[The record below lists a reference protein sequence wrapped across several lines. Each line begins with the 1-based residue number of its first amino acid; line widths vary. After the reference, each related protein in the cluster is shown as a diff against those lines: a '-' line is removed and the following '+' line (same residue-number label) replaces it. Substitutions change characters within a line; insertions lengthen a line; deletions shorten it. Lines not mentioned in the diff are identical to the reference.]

1 MRRITRLLAKHKG
14 DTFWALL
21 DQGAALVSSTLS
33 FMLLG
38 RTLGA
43 TGYGAYVGLYA
54 LIGPFLA
61 PSQSGVLL
69 AAMEHVVRD
78 REDPVEV
85 ARSCL
90 SMALL
95 NALIWVPVLSGVGL
109 RWIEGV
115 PAVVGFLLV
124 GAEFFLNG
132 ILFACVGMVQAL
144 TGFSAAVRLR
154 LTGVLSRIGLLTVLA
169 IAHSL
174 TLTTLAVG
182 QVATLGVVA
191 AFAITRL
198 SRLLRVAARPGRIQ
212 LQHVR
217 SVFLYGLGIAASSA
231 QSDADKFVLTAAHH
245 QADAGRYGAAYRLMQ
260 VVQLPVTAL
269 VGATHLSFL
278 HKEAGPNAQSQRAIR
293 LSLIA
298 MTYAVPAVI
307 CLILMAPLVPRILTR
322 DFAEATLILQ
332 LLSPVVILRGVG
344 VFPLNGL
351 LGLGRGVLRAQLLVG
366 NALFTLALYA
376 AFIPKYSWRG
386 ALVATLVSETVL
398 CASSWITLL
407 LCERGLS
414 TRTGPEHAAREAAIR
429 TSLND
434 LRDTE
439 MTKVRPEP

>member
-1 MRRITRLLAKHKG
+1 MRRMTRLLAKHKA

-21 DQGAALVSSTLS
+21 DQGAALVSSTLA

-54 LIGPFLA
+54 LMGPFLA
-61 PSQSGVLL
+61 PSQAGVLL

-78 REDPVEV
+78 GEDPVEV

-90 SMALL
+90 SMTLL
-95 NALIWVPVLSGVGL
+95 NALLWVPVLSGVGL

-115 PAVVGFLLV
+115 PALVGFLLV
-124 GAEFFLNG
+124 GTEFFLNG
-132 ILFACVGMVQAL
+132 ILAACVGMVQAL

-154 LTGVLSRIGLLTVLA
+154 IAGVLSRIGLLTVLA

-182 QVATLGVVA
+182 QVVTFGVVA
-191 AFAITRL
+191 AFGITRL
-198 SRLLRVAARPGRIQ
+198 SRLLRVPARPGRIQ

-217 SVFLYGLGIAASSA
+217 SVLLYGLGIAASNA

-260 VVQLPVTAL
+260 VVQLPVNAL

-278 HKEAGPNAQSQRAIR
+278 HTQAGPNAQSRRAIR

-298 MTYAVPAVI
+298 MTYAAPAVI
-307 CLILMAPLVPRILTR
+307 CLVLMAPLVPRILTR

-344 VFPLNGL
+344 IFPMNGL
-351 LGLGRGVLRAQLLVG
+351 LGLGRNVLRVKLLVG
-366 NALFTLALYA
+366 NALFSLALYA

-386 ALVATLVSETVL
+386 ALAATLVSETTL
-398 CASSWITLL
+398 CASCWIALF
-407 LCERGLS
+407 LCERGRS
-414 TRTGPEHAAREAAIR
+414 TPASPEHPAREAAVR
-429 TSLND
+429 ASLNELSD
-434 LRDTE
+434 IEIPKLH
-439 MTKVRPEP
+439 PEP

>member
-1 MRRITRLLAKHKG
+1 MTRMARLLAKHKG

-21 DQGAALVSSTLS
+21 DQGAAVVSSTLS

-43 TGYGAYVGLYA
+43 TGYGAWVGLYA

-61 PSQSGVLL
+61 PTQSGVLL

-90 SMALL
+90 SMTLL
-95 NALIWVPVLSGVGL
+95 NALLCVPVLSGVGL
-109 RWIEGV
+109 RWIEGI
-115 PAVVGFLLV
+115 PALAGFLLV
-124 GAEFFLNG
+124 GTEFFLNG
-132 ILFACVGMVQAL
+132 ILAACVGMVQAL

-154 LTGVLSRIGLLTVLA
+154 IAGVLSRIGLLTVLA

-198 SRLLRVAARPGRIQ
+198 SRLLRVPARPGRIQ

-217 SVFLYGLGIAASSA
+217 SVFLYGLGIAASNA
-231 QSDADKFVLTAAHH
+231 QSDADKFVLTAAHY

-260 VVQLPVTAL
+260 VVQLPVNAL

-278 HKEAGPNAQSQRAIR
+278 HTQAGPNAQSQRAIR

-307 CLILMAPLVPRILTR
+307 CLVLMAPLVPRILTR

-344 VFPLNGL
+344 IFPMNGL
-351 LGLGRGVLRAQLLVG
+351 LGLGHNVLRVKLLVG
-366 NALFTLALYA
+366 NALFSLALYA

-386 ALVATLVSETVL
+386 ALAATLVSETTL
-398 CASSWITLL
+398 CASSWIALF
-407 LCERGLS
+407 LCERDRS
-414 TRTGPEHAAREAAIR
+414 TRASPEHPAREAAVGA
-429 TSLND
+429 SLNE
-434 LRDTE
+434 LGVTE
-439 MTKVRPEP
+439 VTKVRPEP